1 MLNSKRKKTMK
12 TNLKTSISFSISGD
26 FSYPD
31 SCGSLSLF
39 DSLDLYSS
47 WKSSYF
53 SESFTVGAPT
63 IKVMLSRVF
72 NRNSCLLPRLSSV
85 SRLCSTFFSNEVYY
99 VHKKKILVNVDY
111 MYSSYFID
119 IPFIHFYEFFESFY
133 CSRTSARILDTLN
146 YYALKY
152 PHVK

>member
-1 MLNSKRKKTMK
+1 MK

-26 FSYPD
+26 FGYPD
-31 SCGSLSLF
+31 SCGSLSFF
-39 DSLDLYSS
+39 DSLDFCGA
-47 WKSSYF
+47 WKSS
-53 SESFTVGAPT
+53 SISDSFVTQAPT
-63 IKVMLSRVF
+63 IKAMLSRVF
-72 NRNSCLLPRLSSV
+72 NRNSRLLPRLSSV
-85 SRLCSTFFSNEVYY
+85 SRLCSTFFSNEVYH
-99 VHKKKILVNVDY
+99 VNKKKILVNVDY

-133 CSRTSARILDTLN
+133 CSRTSASILNTLN